1 MSIYSAIKNMLE
13 DVVGVDNHDITF
25 GMRFQGGSL
34 PAIYFTIENN
44 RTLTIGSADILYS
57 CDVII
62 KSVAVNAEDAYD
74 LALDV
79 EAQLNTGTYDSV
91 VFSGI
96 INNNSTLNTPESGSG
111 EEQIPATATTLATII
126 YSL

>member
-1 MSIYSAIKNMLE
+1 MLE
-13 DVVGVDNHDITF
+13 DVVGVDNHDVTF
-25 GMRFQGGSL
+25 GMRIQGGDL
-34 PAIYFTIENN
+34 PAIYFTIEKIE
-44 RTLTIGSADILYS
+44 TLTIGSADILYRA
-57 CDVII
+57 DVTI

-79 EAQLNTGTYDSV
+79 EAQLNTGTYASV

-96 INNNSTLNTPESGSG
+96 INNNSTLDTPESGGG